1 MESTGIKKGWNMLI
15 NRYTAIK
22 SSVAQRL
29 APYVKPIA
37 DKIGPYWQPI
47 SKKYALW
54 TEPVRQWHRKLKA
67 KNPVLAGFIQWS
79 YDLTRYGIYFF
90 VGLVFFA
97 WIGLFGHMPD
107 SEELRNIENSNSTEI
122 YSADSVLIGKF
133 YIENRTEIG
142 LAAISPY
149 VVTALLAVEDK
160 RFFEHSGIDL
170 RSVLRVFKGLATNQS
185 GLGGG
190 STLPQQLAKNLFPR
204 KNYYIPGLSILINK
218 IRENIISSKLESIYD
233 KEELLALYLNTVPFG
248 GDRYGINVASRY
260 FYNKKAKE
268 LNAAEA
274 ATLIGMLKATTAL
287 DPTRNPKNS
296 QKRRNLVLS
305 RMVANSDFT
314 FQSDELK
321 TVSTLIANGKLSQ
334 EEYEKIK
341 DKPVNARKY
350 TGADGTEGVGA
361 YFREYLRIT
370 VMPRILSGL
379 QKEDGSKYNLY
390 RDGLKIYTTL
400 DSRMQEFAEK
410 AVQKHMSEL
419 QGKFYKHWKDYKEE
433 KPWGDDK
440 WLEEQKLRSE
450 RYLKL
455 KEAEAAD
462 SVIQKSFDEPVK
474 MTVFTW
480 KNGGGDTDTLMSPM
494 DSIKHYFLMLNTGF
508 MAMDHSNGHIKAWVG
523 GTDFKYFKYDHI
535 LSKRQ
540 VGSTFKP
547 IVYAAAVK
555 DSMMPCDFMR
565 NEKLTLEDWSPDNSD
580 GVYGDWVTMAGGL
593 AYSINTIAA
602 KLIERVGIQ
611 KTIDMATAMGITTA
625 LPREF
630 GISLGAADIM
640 LYDMMKVYG
649 TFANKGI
656 RPEPTAVIK
665 VTDRNGNVIYD
676 SANEM
681 KTKHPGRDTTHVI
694 SERNASIMTRMLQNV
709 IDRGTGSKFRNAYGV
724 VGEFAG
730 KTGTTQNHSDGW
742 FITFN
747 PSLVTGAWVGG
758 PSPAVRFRDM
768 NQGQGSAMAL
778 PIVGE
783 FWKQIRADG
792 KLKKMTDTRFEM
804 EDTIRSF
811 FNCPLRIPY
820 HPDSLAVLMQDS
832 SIRDSI
838 MKNGFRG
845 ISDLMKQRFGS
856 EDDDGDEFIDENGEI
871 LEGLPEDPNQPLE
884 EKKQDDKKIQNE
896 ATLPAGEKKKAEVKK
911 AVPKKSGDGG

>member
-1 MESTGIKKGWNMLI
+1 MENKGINGGWNKL
-15 NRYTAIK
+15 
-22 SSVAQRL
+22 VAQYAAVKAAIGGKL
-29 APYVKPIA
+29 APYWNPVYA
-37 DKIGPYWQPI
+37 KIQPYWQPVRD
-47 SKKYALW
+47 KYAAW
-54 TEPVRQWHRKLKA
+54 TEPIRVWHRQLKA
-67 KNPVLAGFIQWS
+67 KNPMLGNAIQWS
-79 YDLTRYGIYFF
+79 YDIMRYGIYF
-90 VGLVFFA
+90 VFALIFFS

-107 SEELRNIENSNSTEI
+107 SDELRNIENSNSTEI

-142 LAAISPY
+142 LSSISPY
-149 VVTALLAVEDK
+149 VITALLAVEDK

-170 RSVLRVFKGLATNQS
+170 RSWLRAFKGVATNQA
-185 GLGGG
+185 GMGGG
-190 STLPQQLAKNLFPR
+190 STLSQQLAKNLYPR
-204 KNYYIPGLSILINK
+204 KKYYIPGLSILINK
-218 IRENIISSKLESIYD
+218 IRENIISIKLENIYD

-305 RMVANSDFT
+305 RMVENSSFT
-314 FQSDELK
+314 FHDAELK
-321 TVSTLIANGKLSQ
+321 TVSSLIANGKLSK
-334 EEYEKIK
+334 EEFEKIK

-361 YFREYLRIT
+361 YFREYLRIN
-370 VMPRILSGL
+370 VMPRILESL
-379 QKEDGSKYNLY
+379 SKEDGSKYNLY

-400 DSRMQEFAEK
+400 DSKMQEFAEK

-419 QGKFYKHWKDYKEE
+419 QSRFYKHWKDYKEE

-455 KEAEAAD
+455 KEDETPD
-462 SVIQKSFDEPVK
+462 SIIEKSFNEPVK

-480 KNGGGDTDTLMSPM
+480 KNGGGDTDTIMSPM

-555 DSMMPCDFMR
+555 DSVMPCDYFY
-565 NEKLTLEDWSPDNSD
+565 NEKVTLEDWSPDNSD

-602 KLIERVGIQ
+602 KLIEKVGIQ
-611 KTIDMATAMGITTA
+611 KTIDMATSMGITTT

-649 TFANKGI
+649 TFAHKGI
-656 RPEPTAVIK
+656 RPEPIAVIRVK
-665 VTDRNGNVIYD
+665 DRNGNVIYD
-676 SANEM
+676 AEQAM
-681 KTKHPGRDTTHVI
+681 KAKFPGRDTTHVI
-694 SERNASIMTRMLQNV
+694 SEEQASIMTKLLQNV
-709 IDRGTGSKFRNAYGV
+709 IDRGTGSKFRNAYGI

-747 PSLVTGAWVGG
+747 PTLVTGAWVGG

-783 FWKQIRADG
+783 FWKQIRADN
-792 KLKKMTDTRFEM
+792 KLKKLTDTRFEM

-811 FNCPLRIPY
+811 FNCPLRIPL

-832 SIRDSI
+832 TLRDSI
-838 MKNGFRG
+838 VKNGFRG
-845 ISDLMKQRFGS
+845 ISDILKERFGTPG
-856 EDDDGDEFIDENGEI
+856 EEMDENGEI
-871 LEGLPEDPNQPLE
+871 LEGLPEDPNQPTE
-884 EKKQDDKKIQNE
+884 EKKQEDKKIQTE
-896 ATLPAGEKKKAEVKK
+896 ATLPAAEKKKTEVKK
-911 AVPKKSGDGG
+911 TVPKKSSDGG

>member
-1 MESTGIKKGWNMLI
+1 MAINGINEGWKQLI
-15 NRYTAIK
+15 SKYTLIK
-22 SSVAQRL
+22 EAVAAKI
-29 APYVKPIA
+29 APYWTPIA
-37 DKIGPYWQPI
+37 ARLNPYWQPVRE
-47 SKKYALW
+47 KYAQL
-54 TEPVRQWHRKLKA
+54 TEPIRVWHRKLKESR
-67 KNPVLAGFIQWS
+67 PMLANGIQWS
-79 YDLTRYGIYFF
+79 YDIARYGFYFF
-90 VGLVFFA
+90 FGLVFFA

-107 SEELRNIENSNSTEI
+107 NDELRNIENSNSTEI

-142 LAAISPY
+142 LSSISPY
-149 VVTALLAVEDK
+149 VITALLAVEDK

-170 RSVLRVFKGLATNQS
+170 RSMLRVFKGLATNQS

-190 STLPQQLAKNLFPR
+190 STLPQQLAKNLYPR
-204 KNYYIPGLSILINK
+204 KKYYIPGLSLLINK
-218 IRENIISSKLESIYD
+218 IRENIISSKLESIYN

-296 QKRRNLVLS
+296 QKRRNLVLN
-305 RMVANSDFT
+305 RMVANSNFT

-321 TVSTLIANGKLSQ
+321 TVSSLIANGKLSQ
-334 EEYEKIK
+334 EEYDKIK

-370 VMPRILSGL
+370 VMPRILAGL
-379 QKEDGSKYNLY
+379 QKEDGTKYNLY

-410 AVQKHMSEL
+410 AVQKHMSFL
-419 QGKFYKHWKDYKEE
+419 QDQFYKHWKGYTEE

-462 SVIQKSFDEPVK
+462 STIEKSFNEPVK

-480 KNGGGDTDTLMSPM
+480 KKGGGDTDTIMTPM
-494 DSIKHYFLMLNTGF
+494 DSIKHYFLLLNTGF

-547 IVYAAAVK
+547 IVYAAALR
-555 DSMMPCDFMR
+555 DSMMPCDFMY
-565 NEKLTLEDWSPDNSD
+565 NEKVTIEDWSPGNSD

-602 KLIERVGIQ
+602 KLIEKVGIQ
-611 KTIDMATAMGITTA
+611 ATIDMAKNMGITTPM
-625 LPREF
+625 PREF

-649 TFANKGI
+649 TLANKGI
-656 RPEPTAVIK
+656 RPEPTAVIRI
-665 VTDRNGNVIYD
+665 TDRNGKVIYD
-676 SANEM
+676 SAEEN
-681 KTKHPGRDTTHVI
+681 KIKYPGRDTTHVV
-694 SERNASIMTRMLQNV
+694 SERDASIMTKMMQNV

-747 PSLVTGAWVGG
+747 PTLVTGAWVGG

-778 PIVGE
+778 PVVGE
-783 FWKQIRADG
+783 FWYQIRNDK
-792 KLKKMTDTRFEM
+792 KLKKLTDTRFEM
-804 EDTIRSF
+804 EDTIRTF
-811 FNCPLRIPY
+811 FNCPLRIPIS
-820 HPDSLAVLMQDS
+820 PDSLSIIMQDS
-832 SIRDSI
+832 TLRDSI
-838 MKNGFRG
+838 VKNGYRNLKD
-845 ISDLMKQRFGS
+845 ILNQRFGTDTLGG
-856 EDDDGDEFIDENGEI
+856 EGLNEEI
-871 LEGLPEDPNQPLE
+871 LEGVPDEQPI
-884 EKKQDDKKIQNE
+884 EKNNDKKKEDKKTTDAI
-896 ATLPAGEKKKAEVKK
+896 LPADKKKTDPKK
-911 AVPKKSGDGG
+911 TVPKKNGEGGR